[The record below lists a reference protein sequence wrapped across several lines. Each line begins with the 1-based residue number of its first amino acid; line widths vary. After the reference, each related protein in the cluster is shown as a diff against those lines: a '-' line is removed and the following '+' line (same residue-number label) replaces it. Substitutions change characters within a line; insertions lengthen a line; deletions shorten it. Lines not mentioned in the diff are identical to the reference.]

1 MKKYYDEIIL
11 KKYMDFFPPILM
23 ADDYLAT
30 DKILIIYILK
40 RSLACTSCKPKC
52 QKGSDAA
59 RKTVNLIF
67 HSCDIIYCVNVKIF
81 PSSLKYGSQVI
92 IMLSSCNKKNIHT
105 SNNVC
110 GSTQVQQSNVMNETT
125 VNRWLLKAPN
135 LGENG
140 QGAFNQILE
149 SLWGGALR

>member
-52 QKGSDAA
+52 
-59 RKTVNLIF
+59 
-67 HSCDIIYCVNVKIF
+67 
-81 PSSLKYGSQVI
+81 
-92 IMLSSCNKKNIHT
+92 
-105 SNNVC
+105 
-110 GSTQVQQSNVMNETT
+110 
-125 VNRWLLKAPN
+125 
-135 LGENG
+135 
-140 QGAFNQILE
+140 
-149 SLWGGALR
+149 